1 MKTQKENN
9 KTYRFLVTILQ
20 IYIQY
25 INIYRV
31 YIQYIYNLYII
42 IFFIQLDAQ
51 FFARIFSVP
60 QSAME
65 IEIYIVIYDIYLI
78 YSICKLN
85 IRKCLVLCF
94 VYLQLE
100 QDKIVKQ
107 IKTKKKE
114 ETLQIY
120 KKKKRN
126 ALYNFYCLQHT
137 YIPSIYIYTLIYIQ
151 NYIYLYENTRIKA
164 AI

>member
-65 IEIYIVIYDIYLI
+65 IEIYIVIYDMYLI

-107 IKTKKKE
+107 IKTKKKKKKR
-114 ETLQIY
+114 Y
-120 KKKKRN
+120 KFRRKKKKKRFIQF
-126 ALYNFYCLQHT
+126 LLPT
-137 YIPSIYIYTLIYIQ
+137 TYIYTIYIHIHTDI
-151 NYIYLYENTRIKA
+151 YIELYIP
-164 AI
+164 I